1 VQKVIADRLGIGDK
15 TQLKEGG
22 YMDNLLKDNKVRSDI
37 KKMSLREVMKGSGFK
52 DFKQG
57 LQQFI
62 VGDEEKLGAFKQYY
76 RNYAYDVYVQVDRD
90 ESMLMATDLVLQCFF
105 YEGTIID
112 TSRPFCKERAGK
124 LFTVEEAQAWE
135 SDPWIQNALK
145 KGFITSY
152 NPVADMGLWACRHVP
167 RFVSNEVA
175 AALRPELKA
184 ALGVKDSE
192 IATPEQVQ
200 EHTVDMEALM
210 KEDDSFDTYLN
221 QKDNR
226 KPLEEKQKEF
236 PQMSVEQI
244 AAVRIYGASGYWSLN
259 RSLRN
264 ADDSNPGKINF
275 EALLNQALDKLPDY
289 DGVAFRGS
297 LLGGDDLKVYQQAFD
312 DGTPVTEKSFISSSR
327 EAQGAF
333 EGNTTFFIKSK
344 TGKLIEKV
352 LDDEYEKEVLFKSK
366 RQFKVTA
373 FDKKK
378 IDGKQHNEIWLEEN

>member
-1 VQKVIADRLGIGDK
+1 
-15 TQLKEGG
+15 
-22 YMDNLLKDNKVRSDI
+22 
-37 KKMSLREVMKGSGFK
+37 
-52 DFKQG
+52 
-57 LQQFI
+57 
-62 VGDEEKLGAFKQYY
+62 
-76 RNYAYDVYVQVDRD
+76 
-90 ESMLMATDLVLQCFF
+90 
-105 YEGTIID
+105 
-112 TSRPFCKERAGK
+112 
-124 LFTVEEAQAWE
+124 
-135 SDPWIQNALK
+135 
-145 KGFITSY
+145 
-152 NPVADMGLWACRHVP
+152 
-167 RFVSNEVA
+167 
-175 AALRPELKA
+175 
-184 ALGVKDSE
+184 
-192 IATPEQVQ
+192 
-200 EHTVDMEALM
+200 
-210 KEDDSFDTYLN
+210 
-221 QKDNR
+221 
-226 KPLEEKQKEF
+226 
-236 PQMSVEQI
+236 MSVEQI

-378 IDGKQHNEIWLEEN
+378 IDGKQHNEIWLEEI